1 MSKIICDVCGSAYSD
16 TASVCPICGT
26 AKTDKSKTFSN
37 PGADETAAGSYTY
50 VKGGR
55 FSHSNVRKRSAGK
68 ELSRAAAPA
77 PKQKAPE
84 QQPIPEGEDNDTP
97 SNRGLVIVVIILL
110 LAIIAV
116 CVYIGARCIELNKP
130 GTNDPTAPNPSQ
142 GTVGGVSIPCSEIT
156 FDEAEIAYDTASG
169 PLQLTPDIKPSNTT
183 DEVNFSSSDETI
195 ATVDDEGNVTVLAP
209 GQVTISVQCGEKVA
223 QIVINCTVTDPNA
236 PTDPTDPPAVLE
248 LTDSD
253 ITMNVYGA
261 THQLYTGSIDASLI
275 TFTSDKPEVVTV
287 DATGK
292 ITVVGKGVAVITAAY
307 EDQTASCIV
316 RCTTVE
322 IPAGYILTYTDVTIK
337 VGETLNIKLCEYL
350 GKDEDGKDKYGAPVT
365 DLNWTLSMEGYATIT
380 PTSTGVKVT
389 GTNVTGP
396 GVYYVRVLVEYE
408 GVKYQCIIRVKSA

>member
-26 AKTDKSKTFSN
+26 AKTDKAKTFSN
-37 PGADETAAGSYTY
+37 PGAEEADAGSYTY

-68 ELSRAAAPA
+68 ELTRAAAPA
-77 PKQKAPE
+77 PRQKAPE
-84 QQPIPEGEDNDTP
+84 QQPAPEEEDNDTP

-116 CVYIGARCIELNKP
+116 CVYIGVRYIELNPP
-130 GTNDPTAPNPSQ
+130 GVTEPSNTDPSQ
-142 GTVGGVSIPCSEIT
+142 GTVGGIKIPCSGIT
-156 FDEAEIAYDTASG
+156 FDQAEISYDTASG
-169 PLQLTPDIKPSNTT
+169 PLQLDPDIKPSNTT
-183 DEVNFSSSDETI
+183 DEVSFSSSDETI
-195 ATVDDEGNVTVLAP
+195 ATVDGDGNVTVLAS
-209 GQVTISVQCGEKVA
+209 GQVTITVKCGEEET
-223 QIVINCTVTDPNA
+223 QLVIHCTFTDPNA
-236 PTDPTDPPAVLE
+236 PTDPPTPTDPPAVLE

-261 THQLYTGSIDASLI
+261 THQLYNGTIDASLI

-292 ITVVGKGVAVITAAY
+292 ITVVGKGIAVITATY
-307 EDQTASCIV
+307 EDQTVTCTV
-316 RCTTVE
+316 RCNKVE
-322 IPAGYILTYTDVTIK
+322 VPANDGYKLNYTDVTIK
-337 VGETLNIKLCEYL
+337 VGETLNIKLVNKES
-350 GKDEDGKDKYGAPVT
+350 GAPVT

-389 GTNVTGP
+389 GTNVTIGVP
-396 GVYYVRVLVEYE
+396 GVAYVRVLVEYE

>member
-37 PGADETAAGSYTY
+37 PGAEEAAAGAYSY

-55 FSHSNVRKRSAGK
+55 FSHSNVRRRSAGK
-68 ELSRAAAPA
+68 ELTRATASAPRQKTSEPQPA
-77 PKQKAPE
+77 PEA
-84 QQPIPEGEDNDTP
+84 EDNDTP

-116 CVYIGARCIELNKP
+116 CVYIGARYIELNKP
-130 GTNDPTAPNPSQ
+130 GTTDPVDTNPSQ
-142 GTVGGVSIPCSEIT
+142 STVGGVKIPCSEII

-169 PLQLTPDIKPSNTT
+169 PLQLDPDIKPSNTT
-183 DEVNFSSSDETI
+183 DEVSFSSSDETI
-195 ATVDDEGNVTVLAP
+195 ATVDNEGNVTVLAS
-209 GQVTISVQCGEKVA
+209 GQVTITVQCGEKVA
-223 QIVINCTVTDPNA
+223 QLVINCTFTDPNA
-236 PTDPTDPPAVLE
+236 PTDPPAVLE
-248 LTDSD
+248 LTDED
-253 ITMNVYGA
+253 ITMNAYGA
-261 THQLYTGSIDASLI
+261 THQLYNGSIDASLI

-292 ITVVGKGVAVITAAY
+292 ITVVGKGTAVITATY
-307 EDQTASCIV
+307 EDQTATCTV
-316 RCTTVE
+316 RCTQVVV
-322 IPAGYILTYTDVTIK
+322 PAGYILNFTDVTIK

-350 GKDEDGKDKYGAPVT
+350 GKDEEGRDILGAPVL
-365 DLNWTLSMEGYATIT
+365 DLNWKLSMEGYATIT

-389 GTNVTGP
+389 GTNVTVGVP
-396 GVYYVRVLVEYE
+396 GVAYVRVLVEYE